1 MERIYNQFSKFPAS
15 IIDGSDCATFRPKG
29 KSIQANGDSISLVEP
44 DYSDL
49 QKLSADSLGL
59 KTLIRAGVDLK
70 DESFV
75 IPSTIEQKV
84 TSAQN
89 FALRVDLSQTDS
101 SVNSDSINSS
111 NNDKTE

>member
-15 IIDGSDCATFRPKG
+15 IIDGSDCAPFRSKG
-29 KSIQANGDSISLVEP
+29 KSVQVNGEQLVLVDP
-44 DYSDL
+44 DFSDL
-49 QKLSADSLGL
+49 QCLSADSLSL

-89 FALRVDLSQTDS
+89 FASRVDLSQTDS